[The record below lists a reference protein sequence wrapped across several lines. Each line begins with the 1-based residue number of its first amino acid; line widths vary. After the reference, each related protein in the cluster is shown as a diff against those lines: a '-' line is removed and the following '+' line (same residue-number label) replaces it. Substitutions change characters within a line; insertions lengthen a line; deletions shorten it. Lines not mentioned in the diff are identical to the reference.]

1 MQKCKALRKVSNIHL
16 LKYFP
21 PLLLSLVGADE
32 LLAFW
37 HYWGL
42 EFSFGMVLSENN
54 SAVVFLLLVDYKHI
68 LCLQLPSILFF
79 SVVSSC
85 PCLTSLQLV
94 LQAKCFHWLHWGQ
107 RNFKVLPIYFQALQ
121 EICEDFRKV
130 HLLMKIVSLWYFFS
144 LKYTG
149 YRCNSFHFDQIV

>member
-1 MQKCKALRKVSNIHL
+1 MQKCKVLHKVSNIHL

-21 PLLLSLVGADE
+21 LYCWVYTVVGADE

-42 EFSFGMVLSENN
+42 EFSFALVLSENN

-85 PCLTSLQLV
+85 PCLTSLQISLASQVFPLV
-94 LQAKCFHWLHWGQ
+94 ALGPEEFQGVADLFPSVARNLWG
-107 RNFKVLPIYFQALQ
+107 F
-121 EICEDFRKV
+121 
-130 HLLMKIVSLWYFFS
+130 
-144 LKYTG
+144 
-149 YRCNSFHFDQIV
+149 